1 MSDNFYEES
10 ESQELAIATFMSNV
24 YLWMTLALVI
34 TGLGAAYVS
43 RFPVF
48 TKTTIFGS
56 LILML
61 IEVLIVL
68 YFRSRAM
75 SLSFS
80 RARILFVLFSLMNGA
95 VFSFFFLLFRELY
108 METTETIATTFY
120 ITAGTFSVVSLID
133 HFRYEALPTLGR
145 FLIMIIVGV
154 IIATTVNY
162 ILQSSQIMCII
173 NYAGV
178 LLFCALAAYET
189 RKIKTKFLEMG
200 GEKNEETL
208 KVAFLGS
215 LALYLGTL
223 YILIHLIDAYGDSR
237 K

>member
-48 TKTTIFGS
+48 TMTTVFGS

-80 RARILFVLFSLMNGA
+80 RARILFVLFSLLNGA

-108 METTETIATTFY
+108 METTESIATTFY
-120 ITAGTFSVVSLID
+120 IIAGTFSVVSLID

-145 FLIMIIVGV
+145 FLIMIVVG
-154 IIATTVNY
+154 ASSRPPSTT
-162 ILQSSQIMCII
+162 SC
-173 NYAGV
+173 
-178 LLFCALAAYET
+178 
-189 RKIKTKFLEMG
+189 
-200 GEKNEETL
+200 
-208 KVAFLGS
+208 KVA
-215 LALYLGTL
+215 
-223 YILIHLIDAYGDSR
+223 